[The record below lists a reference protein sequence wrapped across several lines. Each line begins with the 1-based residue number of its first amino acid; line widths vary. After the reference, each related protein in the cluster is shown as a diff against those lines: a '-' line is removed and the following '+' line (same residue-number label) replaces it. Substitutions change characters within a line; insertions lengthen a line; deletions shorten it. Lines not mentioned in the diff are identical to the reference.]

1 MILSLHSHAQCP
13 LVIYKEERARKNE
26 GNKMQERMF
35 VEDTMKELQKQ
46 RGRISED
53 MKEKK
58 KRS

>member
-1 MILSLHSHAQCP
+1 
-13 LVIYKEERARKNE
+13 
-26 GNKMQERMF
+26 MQERMF